1 MCGGEGEV
9 LKKGGESR
17 IGRAKLEATTV
28 LPLSQNGSCYLKIQG
43 SPTAA
48 PVARTAQGQTHPGRT
63 FTFLLTSD
71 GGENCRDGGT
81 KTDLRSI
88 SRCVPIP
95 RWKVFFYEL
104 VCANKA
110 TDQCEC

>member
-1 MCGGEGEV
+1 MRILGLSDDRTCGEDGPG
-9 LKKGGESR
+9 
-17 IGRAKLEATTV
+17 AD
-28 LPLSQNGSCYLKIQG
+28 P
-43 SPTAA
+43 
-48 PVARTAQGQTHPGRT
+48 ARTDFYI
-63 FTFLLTSD
+63 FTNLRR
-71 GGENCRDGGT
+71 GENCRDGGT